1 MKNYCSNIYPFLG
14 ICDFKCDRIKRSR
27 WYYELVILI
36 VTLALKETKK
46 KDESN
51 QISQVI
57 VRLGPYQNR
66 KGARNWT
73 TILITG
79 ICDLINP

>member
-1 MKNYCSNIYPFLG
+1 M
-14 ICDFKCDRIKRSR
+14 
-27 WYYELVILI
+27 ILWI
-36 VTLALKETKK
+36 SHTNSYFSIERDKK